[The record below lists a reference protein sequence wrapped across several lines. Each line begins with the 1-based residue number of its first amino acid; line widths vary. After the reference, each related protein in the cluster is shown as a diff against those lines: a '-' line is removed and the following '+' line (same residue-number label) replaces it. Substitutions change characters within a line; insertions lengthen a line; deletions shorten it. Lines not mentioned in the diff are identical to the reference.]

1 MSQTQFS
8 PQVCLITGASRGIG
22 NAIALELA
30 SRGHTV
36 IGTGTTASGAE
47 RVTQALGE
55 VAGKGSGVVL
65 DITNSEQ
72 SESVIGEVISE
83 FGPITVLVNNAGVTE
98 DNLLLRMKSSQWEK
112 TLNTNLASVFRMT
125 KLCLKGMTK
134 ARYGRIINLSSVV
147 GATGN
152 AGQTNYAASK
162 AGLIGFTKSL
172 ALEIASRG
180 VTVNAV
186 APGFIET
193 DMTAD
198 LPDDQRGR
206 LLEGI
211 PLARLGQPQDIAKAV
226 AFLISD
232 DAAYITGQ
240 VLHVNGGMYMAS

>member
-8 PQVCLITGASRGIG
+8 PQVCLVTGASRGIG
-22 NAIALELA
+22 RAIALELA

-36 IGTGTTASGAE
+36 IGTGTTAAGAE
-47 RVTQALGE
+47 GIRKDLEEIAD
-55 VAGKGSGVVL
+55 KGSGVAL
-65 DITNSEQ
+65 DITDPEQ
-72 SESVIGEVISE
+72 SESVIGSIVSE

-98 DNLLLRMKSSQWEK
+98 DNLLMRMKPSQWEK

-147 GATGN
+147 GTTGN

-180 VTVNAV
+180 ITVNAV

-198 LPDDQRGR
+198 LPDEQRGR
-206 LLEGI
+206 LLDAI
-211 PLARLGQPQDIAKAV
+211 PLARLGQPRDIAKAV

-240 VLHVNGGMYMAS
+240 VLHVNGGMHMAS